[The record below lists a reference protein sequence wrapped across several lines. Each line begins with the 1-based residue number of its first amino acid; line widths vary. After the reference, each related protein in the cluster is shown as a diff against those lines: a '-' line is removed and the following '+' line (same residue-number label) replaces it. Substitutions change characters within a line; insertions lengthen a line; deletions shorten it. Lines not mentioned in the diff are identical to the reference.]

1 MPLLLPYHFKKI
13 GLLITPI
20 GLSLWLAMQKGL
32 INTLLSDSTNPE
44 LINVLN
50 TASAVVGFF
59 SVLLGLYFLAFSKEK
74 IEDEMIHQLRVE
86 SFQFAALLQIIFLI
100 TGFATMLFTREPD
113 KEGMLLFF
121 VLVLLVF
128 WTGFILRFNFIV
140 HRLKN
145 Q

>member
-32 INTLLSDSTNPE
+32 INTLLSDSTTPE
-44 LINVLN
+44 HINVLN

-128 WTGFILRFNFIV
+128 WTGFILRFHFIV
-140 HRLKN
+140 YRLKK